1 MPNDNNFFKENC
13 LVLIDENGKIF
24 AVPRIQG
31 EKNHSEAFSR
41 LEKLIPDILVGFP
54 DEKRNQSGGYEF
66 SSFVAANGKV
76 VFWPSDIN
84 NPENMIVTLPQVPE
98 NIQGRQVENI
108 FPALEEFSV
117 YACTAHFRKPRS
129 PKIVTTPLC
138 SSGDFEET
146 YNKVKNYLSLSAM
159 LNEPEHIENV
169 NLVGKAK

>member
-1 MPNDNNFFKENC
+1 MKDYINYVISVINPDGEEVNLPASKKDDKHIMSFLRLMYESWFDNTALMRYINDN
-13 LVLIDENGKIF
+13 DYKIT
-24 AVPRIQG
+24 
-31 EKNHSEAFSR
+31 
-41 LEKLIPDILVGFP
+41 
-54 DEKRNQSGGYEF
+54 GYEF

-76 VFWPSDIN
+76 VFLPSDIN

-169 NLVGKAK
+169 NLVGKEK

>member
-1 MPNDNNFFKENC
+1 MC
-13 LVLIDENGKIF
+13 I
-24 AVPRIQG
+24 
-31 EKNHSEAFSR
+31 EAFSR